1 MKIKWSKN
9 GKVFENAYDIQPGLK
24 NYAFFPAVCMKN
36 AEIKFNFGETA
47 FDFPPKVLKIIYFN
61 NKNTIKLKLKFKI

>member
-9 GKVFENAYDIQPGLK
+9 EKVFENAYDVNPQLK
-24 NYAFFPAVCMKN
+24 NYGFYPAVCMKN

-47 FDFPPKVLKIIYFN
+47 FVHPPKVK
-61 NKNTIKLKLKFKI
+61 